1 MRTQNVEKHM
11 HPRVGRDQRAMPHAA
26 LPEAIA
32 AKQRSHSK
40 EMTLPIK
47 GRGRANS
54 SQPHSRREHTMTGTE
69 NTDPPG
75 PKTLSAK
82 VMGREIIWGFGVALV
97 RQTD

>member
-1 MRTQNVEKHM
+1 MWKSICTQGWGVIKEQCRTLS
-11 HPRVGRDQRAMPHAA
+11 A

-40 EMTLPIK
+40 DMTLPIK

-54 SQPHSRREHTMTGTE
+54 SQPHSRREHTLRGIE
-69 NTDPPG
+69 NTDAPG

-82 VMGREIIWGFGVALV
+82 VMGREVIWGFGVALV